1 MSDDFDMPASGSWAI
16 RGGWVVR
23 RLAAD
28 LGLTLAQ
35 AAGMV
40 GNLGFESNGFAT
52 LHEVGQ
58 PVGLGGYGWAQW
70 TDTRRDDFLDWCEAN
85 KLDWQSDKANYGYL
99 LVELRGN
106 YKNVVAKLKQTGT
119 VEEATWSVG
128 QSYERPGGTT
138 SSFLPGYDDRLQRA
152 KEALLGASGGTPV
165 PAPDQVAAAVRVLQ
179 TALQLGGFYKGA
191 IDGDFGEQSLK
202 ALAAYRHR

>member
-1 MSDDFDMPASGSWAI
+1 MSDDFDAFKLGTWGE
-16 RGGWVVR
+16 RGGEYVSRMVR
-23 RLAAD
+23 D
-28 LGLTLAQ
+28 LGLTLVQ
-35 AAGMV
+35 AAGLV
-40 GNLGFESNGFAT
+40 GNLGFESDGFT
-52 LHEVGQ
+52 KLREVGQ
-58 PVGLGGYGWAQW
+58 PEGLGGYGVAQW
-70 TDTRRDDFLDWCEAN
+70 TATRRDDFLDWCEDN

-99 LVELRGN
+99 LVELRGD
-106 YKNVVAKLKQTGT
+106 YKSVVAKLKQTGT

-152 KEALLGASGGTPV
+152 KEALIGASGGTPV

-191 IDGDFGEQSLK
+191 IDGDFGRDSLA
-202 ALAAYRHR
+202 ALAAYRRR